1 MADPTT
7 DRRTK
12 PHRLLDGLA
21 NCTGPLSPEVKSL
34 LRAVMENPTN
44 ATWERGDAAPGDRG
58 GSGPPSSSR

>member
-34 LRAVMENPTN
+34 C
-44 ATWERGDAAPGDRG
+44 
-58 GSGPPSSSR
+58 GP